1 MMTTTEKAEEAVAM
15 QDEIMGLE
23 INDISKSFGQTE
35 VLKKLSF
42 HIPKGKLFSILGPS
56 GCGKSTTLNLIA
68 GFLTPD
74 TGSISVQGRDITKL
88 PPNKRDIAVV
98 FQNYALFPH
107 MKVRDNIAYGLKIRK
122 TGRAAIDVKVAEVA
136 EALELGQVIDR
147 YPSQLSGGQQ
157 QRVSLARALAVEP
170 SLLLMDEPLSNLD
183 VRLRKEV
190 RLQIRN
196 LQQELGQTAV
206 FVTHDQE
213 EALAI
218 SDLIAVL
225 NNGWLEQIG
234 TPREIWQQPK
244 TDYVAKFVG
253 ISNVLPV
260 EVKDGE
266 AVLALRGANQ
276 GSVLGAAARKPRYV
290 GFRPKS
296 TIVARDTG
304 EHGSFGLYGTVLAYT
319 YTGDGVEYQIDCD
332 TNEPILAWQPNEE
345 GLLGKGERV
354 HVAIKQEELL
364 LLDESQDVA
373 GM

>member
-1 MMTTTEKAEEAVAM
+1 MTATTEKAEETATM

-74 TGSISVQGRDITKL
+74 TGSITVQGRDITKL

-107 MKVRDNIAYGLKIRK
+107 MKVKDNIAYGLKIRK
-122 TGRAAIDVKVAEVA
+122 TGRAAIDAKVAEIA

-157 QRVSLARALAVEP
+157 QRVSLARALAIEP

-253 ISNVLPV
+253 VSNVLPV
-260 EVKDGE
+260 EVKDGK

-276 GSVLGAAARKPRYV
+276 GSVLGAVTRKSRYV

-296 TIVARDTG
+296 TIVARDAE
-304 EHGSFGLYGTVLAYT
+304 EHGSFGLHGTVLAYT
-319 YTGDGVEYQIDCD
+319 YTGDGVEYQIDCG

-345 GLLGKGERV
+345 GLLGKEERV

-364 LLDESQDVA
+364 LLDESQDVT